1 MVHVLIQRVVP
12 STLKARERL
21 EKRFKRSFNRGL
33 TSCLEVPQDHHYTL
47 PLIFSPSSQVYLEI
61 DAGKLWTVDLH
72 PHVDRQCQYCCL
84 YFTLVVLKFST
95 MVLRDVYPLRPS
107 SLWLIVVA
115 LCQVLGVQAASNYMD
130 QSFYFDYTP
139 SSEAVAVPVTAQCEK
154 IHIAWERT
162 ASSTGPSPSAPYF
175 LQVYTSAFVF
185 PFIISAGSDIEFD
198 WEVPFGPG
206 TLVRE
211 YHLSASNTSKGVS
224 PYQVCM
230 FDKNGYT
237 GGCQGIYTMIANT
250 TVNTPSCSNASF
262 PLGPLEIDAQVQDGP
277 LSQYG
282 WVNQCTDIAITP
294 KNGTPPYTVTIAPTL
309 HPPRNITINDMSTVN
324 WTVDLSWASPFFIS
338 VVDSQF
344 NHWSYGPLHSG
355 GNGPTA
361 CLAQGDVKSSSSN
374 GLSTGGAVGVGI
386 GGLVVGSLAGALIAF
401 FFLRRRS
408 HQDYPP
414 SPSSLDNF
422 GHTASYRPAPTSP
435 VHHLSPLQN
444 DSYQIEPFTMGGEVR
459 NHELR
464 TSPSTTEFGIASS
477 TSSPPSTRQAGQV
490 YVVHHDGGRAPV
502 TVYHEDGTQVVE
514 LPPRYAD
521 EADQSPSPSGARSR
535 SDVGSGS
542 DGVRSSSDGLSSVLN
557 PTRRPRSAPG
567 KNPSLNAP
575 RSPT

>member
-1 MVHVLIQRVVP
+1 
-12 STLKARERL
+12 
-21 EKRFKRSFNRGL
+21 
-33 TSCLEVPQDHHYTL
+33 
-47 PLIFSPSSQVYLEI
+47 
-61 DAGKLWTVDLH
+61 
-72 PHVDRQCQYCCL
+72 
-84 YFTLVVLKFST
+84 
-95 MVLRDVYPLRPS
+95 MVLREVYPMRPS

-115 LCQVLGVQAASNYMD
+115 LCQVLAVQAASNYMD

-139 SSEAVAVPVTAQCEK
+139 SSEAIAVPVTAQCET

-185 PFIISAGSDIEFD
+185 PFIIPAGSDVTFD

-206 TLVRE
+206 TL
-211 YHLSASNTSKGVS
+211 
-224 PYQVCM
+224 YQVCM

-237 GGCQGIYTMIANT
+237 GGCQQVYTMIANT
-250 TVNTPSCSNASF
+250 TTNSPSCSNASF
-262 PLGPLEIDAQVQDGP
+262 PLGPLDIDAQVQDGP

-294 KNGTPPYTVTIAPTL
+294 KNGTPPYTLTIAPTL

-344 NHWSYGPLHSG
+344 NYWSYGPLHSG
-355 GNGPTA
+355 GDGSTA
-361 CLAQGDVKSSSSN
+361 CLTQGDVGSSSSN

-386 GGLVVGSLAGALIAF
+386 GGLVAGSLAGALIAF

-408 HQDYPP
+408 HKDYSP
-414 SPSSLDNF
+414 SSSSLDNL
-422 GHTASYRPAPTSP
+422 GHVASYHPAPTSP
-435 VHHLSPLQN
+435 VRHSPLQN
-444 DSYQIEPFTMGGEVR
+444 GSYQIEPFTMAGEVR
-459 NHELR
+459 NPELR
-464 TSPSTTEFGIASS
+464 TSPSTTEFGVVSS

-521 EADQSPSPSGARSR
+521 ETDQSPATSDARSR

-542 DGVRSSSDGLSSVLN
+542 DGVRSSGDGLGSVLN
-557 PTRRPRSAPG
+557 PTRRPRSAPR
-567 KNPSLNAP
+567 KNPSLNAL